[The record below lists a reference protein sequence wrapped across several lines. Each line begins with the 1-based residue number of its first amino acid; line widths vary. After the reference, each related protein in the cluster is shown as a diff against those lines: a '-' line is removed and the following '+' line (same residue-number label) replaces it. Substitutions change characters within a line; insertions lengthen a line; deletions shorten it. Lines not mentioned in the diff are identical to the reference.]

1 MIYYSPF
8 LYKSK
13 LTIHLG
19 YIAYPLEIPIDY
31 DEVYDELPKDIKKA
45 DELTIDLKLGDKVIS
60 STFKTK
66 DIQCMYLE
74 TRAIE

>member
-31 DEVYDELPKDIKKA
+31 EQEYDDLPKDIKKA
-45 DELTIDLKLGDKVIS
+45 DELTIDLKFGDKVIS

-66 DIQCMYLE
+66 DIKAMFLE

>member
-31 DEVYDELPKDIKKA
+31 DETYDELPEDIKKA
-45 DELTIDLKLGDKVIS
+45 DELTIDLKFGDKVVS
-60 STFKTK
+60 NTFKTE
-66 DIQCMYLE
+66 DIKAIYLE

>member
-13 LTIHLG
+13 LTIFLG
-19 YIAYPLEIPIDY
+19 YLAYPLEIPIDC
-31 DEVYDELPKDIKKA
+31 DEAYDELPKDIKKA
-45 DELTIDLKLGDKVIS
+45 DELTIDLKFGDKVVS

-66 DIQCMYLE
+66 DIQGMYLE